1 LNRKCSEQ
9 TKEKNVVELLEEITF
24 IEPGFLEW
32 ENLQVTTSS
41 R

>member
-1 LNRKCSEQ
+1 
-9 TKEKNVVELLEEITF
+9 LLEEITF